1 MTEAVR
7 KPLDE
12 KEVLIHVPK
21 GTANHVRVVEA
32 DPAMMGNE
40 ITVQVSK
47 KRMPTALSVV
57 GVIVK

>member
-1 MTEAVR
+1 MTDPVR

-21 GTANHVRVVEA
+21 GTSSHVRIVES
-32 DPAMMGNE
+32 DPEKLGNE

-47 KRMPTALSVV
+47 KRPTSALSVV